1 MNTKPYSYVRQNLA
15 SVLDEVCDSRAP
27 LTITRQ
33 SGKEVVMI
41 SREEYEALEET
52 FHLIRSPKNLAR
64 LSASIAEANAG
75 KAKVRKGFKG

>member
-15 SVLDEVCDSRAP
+15 SVLDEVCESRSP
-27 LTITRQ
+27 ITITRQ
-33 SGKEVVMI
+33 GGKEVVMM

-52 FHLIRSPKNLAR
+52 FHLVRSPKNLAR
-64 LSASIAEANAG
+64 LRASIAEANAG

>member
-15 SVLDEVCDSRAP
+15 SVLDEVCESRAP
-27 LTITRQ
+27 ITITRQ
-33 SGKEVVMI
+33 GGKEVVMM

-52 FHLIRSPKNLAR
+52 LHLIRSPTNLAR
-64 LSASIAEANAG
+64 LKASIAEANAG

>member
-33 SGKEVVMI
+33 GGKEVVMM

-52 FHLIRSPKNLAR
+52 LHLSRSPKNLAR
-64 LSASIAEANAG
+64 LQASIAEANAG
-75 KAKVRKGFKG
+75 KAKVRKSFKG